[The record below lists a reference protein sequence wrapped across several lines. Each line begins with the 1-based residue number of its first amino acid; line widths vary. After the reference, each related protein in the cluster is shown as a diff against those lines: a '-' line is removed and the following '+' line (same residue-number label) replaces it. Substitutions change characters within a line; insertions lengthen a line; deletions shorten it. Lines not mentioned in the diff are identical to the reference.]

1 MEVMC
6 FGVCFL
12 FFYIK
17 RIIHCDKVGFI
28 PGLRM
33 GQQKK
38 SV

>member
-1 MEVMC
+1 MF
-6 FGVCFL
+6 FGVF